1 MSEPVASPSGVAYG
15 PGVTTESG
23 IKANVLVADDEPS
36 IRDSLAGVLR
46 DEGYR
51 VTVVAD
57 GAAAIASLDT
67 QDFDFVISDLR
78 MPGADGLEVLR
89 RIREVAPQTLVLL
102 MTAHATV
109 ETAVAALQ
117 QGAHDYLLKP
127 ILFDDVLHKLDHL
140 MRHRQVAWENQL
152 LRSQVD
158 RQWDF
163 DKLVGRSAAMR
174 EVMDLVR
181 RVAPTN
187 STVLI
192 TGESGVGKEV
202 VARAIHHFS
211 DVRDKV
217 FLPVNCGAIPE
228 HLLESQLFGHM
239 RGAFTGAVSN
249 QEGLFQRA
257 RGGTI
262 FLDEIGDLP
271 ANLQVKLLRAIEQK
285 EILPLGTTNPVKID
299 IRIIAATNRDLQ
311 QAVNEKT
318 FRDDLFYR
326 LNVIGI
332 DIPPLRER
340 REDIPPLIEH
350 FVRLHNLEL
359 KRAFKGVDS
368 ATMKVLMSVQWK
380 GNVRELD
387 NVIERAMI
395 LGEGEWIG
403 LPDLPRSLRPEGTVT
418 MPAGDD
424 LREALRAYEKA
435 HIQATLAKAEH
446 DKKVAAEMLGVSL
459 SSLYR
464 KIEELGVT
472 QGLQGDES

>member
-1 MSEPVASPSGVAYG
+1 MSAAPTPARGN
-15 PGVTTESG
+15 
-23 IKANVLVADDEPS
+23 ILVADDEPL
-36 IRDSLAGVLR
+36 IRESLADVLR
-46 DEGYR
+46 EEGYQ
-51 VTVVAD
+51 VTDVAD
-57 GAAAIASLDT
+57 GDSALKALDE
-67 QDFDFVISDLR
+67 QDFDMVISDLR
-78 MPGADGLEVLR
+78 MPGADGLRVLR
-89 RIREVAPQTLVLL
+89 RTREVAPQTFVLL

-109 ETAVAALQ
+109 ETAVEALQ
-117 QGAHDYLLKP
+117 QGAQDYLLKP
-127 ILFDDVLHKLDHL
+127 IIFDDVLHKIDFLL
-140 MRHRQVAWENQL
+140 RHRQVAWENQL

-158 RQWDF
+158 LKWDF
-163 DKLVGRSAAMR
+163 ENLVGRSGAMR

-181 RVAPTN
+181 RVAPTP

-211 DVRDKV
+211 ELRDRV

-239 RGAFTGAVSN
+239 RGAFTGAVAN

-285 EILPLGTTNPVKID
+285 EILPLGTTMPVKVD
-299 IRIIAATNRDLQ
+299 VRIIAATNRDLAR
-311 QAVNEKT
+311 AVEDGT

-332 DIPPLRER
+332 EIPPLRER

-350 FVRLHNLEL
+350 FVRLHNREL
-359 KRAFKGVDS
+359 KKGFKGVDS
-368 ATMKVLMSVQWK
+368 AIMKVLMSLPWK

-403 LPDLPRSLRPEGTVT
+403 LDSLPRALKPEDGI
-418 MPAGDD
+418 PIAGDD

-435 HIQATLAKAEH
+435 HIQAVLGKAEH

-464 KIEELGVT
+464 KIEELGI
-472 QGLQGDES
+472 GLDPRAPGG